1 MLLKK
6 SRANFSINYIIAQT
20 KSIVELAEKYLQL
33 NEKQKM
39 FIIGVMQGI
48 LLSNEKKSAEVRR

>member
-1 MLLKK
+1 MTKE
-6 SRANFSINYIIAQT
+6 T

-39 FIIGVMQGI
+39 FVIGVMQGI
-48 LLSNEKKSAEVRR
+48 LLSNDKQTKKSA

>member
-1 MLLKK
+1 MTKE
-6 SRANFSINYIIAQT
+6 T

-39 FIIGVMQGI
+39 FVIGVMQGI
-48 LLSNEKKSAEVRR
+48 LLSNDKHTKKSA

>member
-1 MLLKK
+1 MTKE
-6 SRANFSINYIIAQT
+6 T

-33 NEKQKM
+33 NDKQKM
-39 FIIGVMQGI
+39 FVIGVMQGI